1 MLIFSTEERS
11 VSNAYNVSE
20 LGLNLPMI
28 EVVKFTDRYVIVC
41 LKMTFL

>member
-1 MLIFSTEERS
+1 MLLFPTEERS

-28 EVVKFTDRYVIVC
+28 EVEKFTDRYVIIFC
-41 LKMTFL
+41 